1 MKKKEQDTAIFTR
14 QEPLLK
20 KRLLSLDV
28 LRGITVAGMIL
39 VNNAGGK
46 LSYAPLQHSAWN
58 GLTLCDL
65 VFPFFLFIM
74 GISTYISLNKF
85 NFRVSSQ
92 VVTKILKRTFLILCI
107 GWAIGWFDHVCEG
120 DFLPFAHLRIP
131 GVLQRIAL
139 CYGMVSFIAL
149 FMNQK
154 FIPALIAVL
163 LAGYTFILYTGNGY
177 ACDESNIL
185 SLIDRQLF
193 GAAHLYHKSPIDPEG
208 FMSTWSAVAHTLI
221 GFYCGRLIVRT
232 QQVEEKVLRLFL
244 TGFILMSIG
253 FLLADAL
260 PLNKRIWSPTFVLV
274 TCGIASMLLATLMY
288 YIDIRDKQQWCRFF
302 VIFGVNPLF
311 LYVLSEMLGIIMGS
325 SGLKVQM
332 YAAIHSMIPD
342 ACMASAF
349 YALCFTLITGG
360 IGYPLYRKRIYIKL

>member
-1 MKKKEQDTAIFTR
+1 M
-14 QEPLLK
+14 

-46 LSYAPLQHSAWN
+46 LSYAALQHSAWN

-120 DFLPFAHLRIP
+120 DFLPFAHLRIL

-139 CYGMVSFIAL
+139 CYCVVSFTAL
-149 FMNQK
+149 FINHK
-154 FIPALIAVL
+154 LIPGLILIL
-163 LAGYTFILYTGNGY
+163 LISYTFILCMGNGY
-177 ACDESNIL
+177 ACNESNIL
-185 SLIDRQLF
+185 SIIDRKLF
-193 GAAHLYHKSPIDPEG
+193 GEAHLYQKSPIDPEG
-208 FMSTWSAVAHTLI
+208 FVSTLSAIAHTFI
-221 GFYCGRLIVRT
+221 GFYCGKLLARSRPI
-232 QQVEEKVLRLFL
+232 EKKVLQLFL

-360 IGYPLYRKRIYIKL
+360 IGYPLYRKKIYIKL